1 MYESKEAAAVKMKE
15 SKEAA
20 SVKMKAMQDK
30 FKSMFWHLVIV
41 IHNPIN

>member
-30 FKSMFWHLVIV
+30 FKSMF
-41 IHNPIN
+41 

>member
-41 IHNPIN
+41 IHNTIN